1 MRFESHWLGDAVA
14 VPSCG
19 TDDREDASFESL
31 GARSWVG
38 VDGRS
43 NHVDPDPIA
52 VARQDWRDTAI
63 NLALAGSGQSAQ
75 LSLQRAGVDTKT
87 APTDFAG
94 WRAWV
99 TSVRF
104 DRRRTV
110 VDNASRTR
118 DPPRRSGL
126 GDDRRP
132 NAEGHRNYP
141 LRDRVWKKCT
151 TLELIVA

>member
-63 NLALAGSGQSAQ
+63 NLALAGSGAERAAITAACGCRYQDRANRFRWLARMGHLGPFRSSPNCGRQCFANARSAA
-75 LSLQRAGVDTKT
+75 SQRPG
-87 APTDFAG
+87 
-94 WRAWV
+94 R
-99 TSVRF
+99 
-104 DRRRTV
+104 
-110 VDNASRTR
+110 
-118 DPPRRSGL
+118 
-126 GDDRRP
+126 
-132 NAEGHRNYP
+132 
-141 LRDRVWKKCT
+141 
-151 TLELIVA
+151 